1 MTSVGRV
8 EVGAVFARQFRVQRV
23 LAEGGM
29 GTVYVAEQLS
39 TGKLRA
45 LKVLLPEIV
54 ADPRL
59 REQFTQE
66 ARVGSM
72 IGSAHIVD
80 VVAAGVDEFTGLPWL
95 AMELLEGEDL
105 SAIVERHGGLAP
117 EHVRAVF
124 EQLGEALG
132 AAHRA
137 GVIHRDLKPE
147 NVFLARSSIRGVPF
161 MLKVL
166 DFGIA
171 RLAAQS
177 AAPVSTTRAL
187 GSPLWLAPEQ
197 AQTGAALYPCTDVWP
212 LGLLAYHLLTGRY
225 FWRAAN
231 VEAINLTALL
241 VEVTIE
247 ALPPASVRAAEHQ
260 VTHRLPQGFDAWF
273 ARCVV
278 REPERRFADGAEAC
292 EALAAL
298 LAWAQA
304 TSSGP
309 LSAPF
314 FASPSTPPGAP
325 HRPVD
330 PVAATRPG
338 PSVLLPAPTPTPP
351 RRRGRV
357 AALVVLL
364 LLCVVA
370 VAARV
375 AWRNLRAPTTCE
387 EGAAA
392 ACVAAAERYA
402 VGQGVAAD
410 PARAAQ
416 LFERACDLHD
426 AAACARLGDV
436 LARGRGRDA
445 NRAAAAYQRAC
456 DAGRLEACA
465 SLGRLLA
472 DGRGIARDRVRA
484 ARLFQ
489 KACDGHVVDGC
500 VRLAVA
506 LRQGAGAVTNRPQS
520 VRLLTQACR
529 DNNPEGCM
537 ELGLTYLRGVGAAI
551 DPVRALPLLER
562 ACMGGIGEA
571 CRTLGERHEQGRGAA
586 QDAARASDFYRRA
599 RDAWRPECTARRAA
613 ACLGL
618 ADLLAAGRGGAADVP
633 GAAGLYRWVSDL
645 YGERCDRRGGSGC
658 AGLAAMYERGQGV
671 AVDLQRASSLR
682 ERACEGGD
690 SEVCV
695 TLGDT
700 YRSGR
705 GVAADPERAAP
716 LYARARSAFVEPCG
730 QGDLARCVALG
741 DLLRDGLGGPPNP
754 AHAIEQYRR
763 VCAAGEQRGCERL
776 GGLLLREGPQHDAAR
791 GTSLLQSACDA
802 DDTDACVDLGRRRS
816 DAQNAAGAVAL
827 FQRACDHGNGQGCE
841 LLAWAYLRGQSVP
854 ASTTRAV
861 ALFERACVADDFE
874 SCHSLARLLSGE
886 RPDVA
891 PSRERARVYFQV
903 ACQGGVR
910 EACGR

>member
-1 MTSVGRV
+1 MTAAQRV
-8 EVGAVFARQFRVQRV
+8 ELGAVFARQFRVQRV

-54 ADPRL
+54 SDPRL

-72 IGSAHIVD
+72 IGSAQIVD

-95 AMELLEGEDL
+95 AMELLDGEDL
-105 SAIVERHGGLAP
+105 STLVERNKTLAP

-147 NVFLARSSIRGVPF
+147 NVFLARSNIRGVPF
-161 MLKVL
+161 LLKVL

-171 RLAAQS
+171 RLVAQS
-177 AAPVSTTRAL
+177 AVPVSTTRAL

-197 AQTGAALYPCTDVWP
+197 AQTGAPLSPCTDVWP

-225 FWRAAN
+225 FWKAAN
-231 VEAINLTALL
+231 AEAINLTALL

-247 ALPPASVRAAEHQ
+247 ALPLASVRAAEQQ
-260 VTHRLPQGFDAWF
+260 VGHLLPHGFDAWF

-278 REPERRFADGAEAC
+278 REPEQRFADGAEAC
-292 EALAAL
+292 EALGRL
-298 LAWAQA
+298 FGWAQA
-304 TSSGP
+304 SSSAPLSGP
-309 LSAPF
+309 FFGASSAP
-314 FASPSTPPGAP
+314 PPPPRVA
-325 HRPVD
+325 VD

-338 PSVLLPAPTPTPP
+338 LGVELPAPAAPPP

-357 AALVVLL
+357 AALVVSFL
-364 LLCVVA
+364 VVTLALAA
-370 VAARV
+370 VF
-375 AWRNLRAPTTCE
+375 AWHRLRPPTTCD

-392 ACVAAAERYA
+392 LCLAEGERYA
-402 VGQGVAAD
+402 AGQGVTAD
-410 PARAAQ
+410 PARAAR
-416 LFERACDLHD
+416 LFERACTLHD
-426 AAACARLGDV
+426 AAGCARLGDT
-436 LARGRGRDA
+436 LARGRGRDVA
-445 NRAAAAYQRAC
+445 RAASAYERAC
-456 DAGRLEACA
+456 DGGQLAACA

-484 ARLFQ
+484 VRLYQ
-489 KACDGHVVDGC
+489 KACDGHVVEGC

-506 LRQGAGAVTNRPQS
+506 LRQGLGAVTQRPQS
-520 VRLLTQACR
+520 VQLLTQACR
-529 DNNPEGCM
+529 DQSAEGCM
-537 ELGLTYLRGVGAAI
+537 ELGLTHLRGLGVAI

-562 ACMGGIGEA
+562 ACLGNIGEA
-571 CRTLGERHEQGRGAA
+571 CRILGDRYAQGRGAA
-586 QDAARASDFYRRA
+586 PDAARALDFDRRA
-599 RDAWRPECTARRAA
+599 RDAWRPECTNRRAA

-618 ADLLAAGRGGAADVP
+618 ADLLAAGRGGPPDVP

-658 AGLAAMYERGQGV
+658 ASLAAMYEQGQGV
-671 AVDLQRASSLR
+671 AVDLQRASALR

-700 YRSGR
+700 YREGR
-705 GVAADPERAAP
+705 GVAADPERAVA
-716 LYARARSAFVEPCG
+716 LYARARTAFVEPCG
-730 QGDLARCVALG
+730 QGDLSRCVALG

-754 AHAIEQYRR
+754 AHALEQYRR

-776 GGLLLREGPQHDAAR
+776 GDLMLRDGPQHDEAR

-802 DDTDACVDLGRRRS
+802 GETEACVALGQRRH
-816 DAQNAAGAVAL
+816 DAQNGAGAVAL
-827 FQRACDHGNGQGCE
+827 YQRACDSGNGTGCT
-841 LLAWAYLRGQSVP
+841 LLAGAYLRGESVP
-854 ASTTRAV
+854 VSGARAA
-861 ALFERACVADDFE
+861 ALYERACVADDFAA
-874 SCHSLARLLSGE
+874 CHSLARLLSD
-886 RPDVA
+886 PPADVP
-891 PSRERARVYFQV
+891 PSRDRARVYFRV
-903 ACQGGVR
+903 ACQGGAR
-910 EACGR
+910 DACGR